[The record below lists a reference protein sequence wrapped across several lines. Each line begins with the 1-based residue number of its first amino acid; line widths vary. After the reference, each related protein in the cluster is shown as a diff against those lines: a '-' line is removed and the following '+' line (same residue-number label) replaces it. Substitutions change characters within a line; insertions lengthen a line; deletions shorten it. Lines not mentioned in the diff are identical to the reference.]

1 MGEQIKS
8 VLIGCDHAAFGLK
21 EKIKLYL
28 NENKIDVEDVG
39 TFGSDSVDY
48 PDFAA
53 RVASPVSKGDYNRG
67 ILMCASGIGMSIVAN
82 RYVGVRAALCNDLF
96 SATLSRQ
103 HNDAN
108 ILVMGSRII
117 GEGLARAIV
126 HTWLKTPFN
135 EGRHRRRIEK
145 IDLITK
151 TSIEDLPL

>member
-1 MGEQIKS
+1 MDEHIKS
-8 VLIGCDHAAFGLK
+8 VLIGCDHAAYGLK
-21 EKIKLYL
+21 EKIKMYL
-28 NENKIDVEDVG
+28 NEKKIGVEDIG
-39 TFGSDSVDY
+39 TFGTDSVDY

-53 RVASPVSKGDYNRG
+53 RVASPVSKGEYDRG

-82 RYVGVRAALCNDLF
+82 RFVGVRAALCNDLF

-126 HTWLKTPFN
+126 HTWLQTPFDG
-135 EGRHRRRIEK
+135 GRHRLRIEK
-145 IDLITK
+145 IDPITK
-151 TSIEDLPL
+151 TSIEDR

>member
-1 MGEQIKS
+1 MDEHIKS
-8 VLIGCDHAAFGLK
+8 VLIGCDHAAYGLK
-21 EKIKLYL
+21 EKIKMYL
-28 NENKIDVEDVG
+28 NEKKIGVEDIG
-39 TFGSDSVDY
+39 TFGTDSVDY

-53 RVASPVSKGDYNRG
+53 RVASPVSKGEYDRG

-82 RYVGVRAALCNDLF
+82 RFVGVRAALCNDLF

-126 HTWLKTPFN
+126 HTWLQTPFDG
-135 EGRHRRRIEK
+135 GRHRLRIEK
-145 IDLITK
+145 IDSITK
-151 TSIEDLPL
+151 TSIEDR